1 MRLAVAK
8 TRNAFLR
15 NFNSGETSLER
26 RLPVLIA
33 CLLGGYGRIFL
44 LCLLACF
51 GLFLRGFLLRGLRG
65 FIAHNVGFLLLG

>member
-1 MRLAVAK
+1 
-8 TRNAFLR
+8 
-15 NFNSGETSLER
+15 
-26 RLPVLIA
+26 
-33 CLLGGYGRIFL
+33 